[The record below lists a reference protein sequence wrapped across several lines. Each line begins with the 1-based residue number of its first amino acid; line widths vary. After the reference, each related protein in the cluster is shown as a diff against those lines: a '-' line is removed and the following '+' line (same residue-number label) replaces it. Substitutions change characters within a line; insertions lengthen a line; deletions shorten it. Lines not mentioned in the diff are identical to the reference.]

1 MKSKALVLVNVEFL
15 RNLALLAIKNG
26 TENAFIKVAL
36 EWAVAA
42 DEEIK
47 RLKQLIE
54 KEKK

>member
-1 MKSKALVLVNVEFL
+1 MKNKVPVNVEFL
-15 RNLALLAIKNG
+15 RNLALLAIKSG

-36 EWAVAA
+36 DWAVAA

-54 KEKK
+54 KENK